1 MITTSLIIAQSEH
14 EKVATRHWASVTMN
28 AINATKQLL
37 RLPTIE
43 LTPIVERRLA
53 DLLLFCVT
61 TTALIFL
68 FLLTPVLGIVGWLY
82 VLQHLI
88 VLGMALTRREPLATD
103 SSVASNI
110 AVGVAYVCPY
120 AQVICLYWWP
130 GKLAWPAAGLVLVTL
145 AAVLSIVCLVTLG
158 KRFGVR
164 PALRGLV
171 TRGPYRVVR
180 HPLYLSYVI
189 AAIGFNLQVWNLATL
204 LLVLLGWSAMVYRIV
219 SEERVLARDASWP
232 TYVASV
238 RYRLVPGLW

>member
-1 MITTSLIIAQSEH
+1 
-14 EKVATRHWASVTMN
+14 MN
-28 AINATKQLL
+28 AANPTKQSL
-37 RLPTIE
+37 RLAIIE
-43 LTPIVERRLA
+43 LAPILERGFA

-61 TTALIFL
+61 ATALVFL
-68 FLLTPVLGIVGWLY
+68 FLLTPTVGIVGWLY

-88 VLGMALTRREPLATD
+88 VLGMALTRREALVTD
-103 SSVASNI
+103 YSVPSNI
-110 AVGVAYVCPY
+110 AVGIAYVCPY

-130 GKLAWPAAGLVLVTL
+130 GRAAWPEAGLVLTTL

-171 TRGPYRVVR
+171 TGGPYRVVR

-204 LLVLLGWSAMVYRIV
+204 LLVLLGWTAMIYRIV
-219 SEERVLARDASWP
+219 SEERVLARDATWRS
-232 TYVASV
+232 YVASV
-238 RYRLVPGLW
+238 RYRLIPGVW

>member
-1 MITTSLIIAQSEH
+1 VNAANPTNHSLRTA
-14 EKVATRHWASVTMN
+14 
-28 AINATKQLL
+28 
-37 RLPTIE
+37 TIE
-43 LTPIVERRLA
+43 LAPILERRLA

-61 TTALIFL
+61 ATALVFL
-68 FLLTPVLGIVGWLY
+68 FLLTPIFGIVGWLY

-130 GKLAWPAAGLVLVTL
+130 GKLAWPAEGLVLVTL

-164 PALRGLV
+164 PALRSLV
-171 TRGPYRVVR
+171 TGGPYRLVR

-204 LLVLLGWSAMVYRIV
+204 LLALLGWAAMVYRIRA
-219 SEERVLARDASWP
+219 EERVLSRNAGWAA
-232 TYVASV
+232 YIGLV
-238 RYRLVPGLW
+238 RYRLVPGVW